1 MTEADLVA
9 WFKQWTR
16 AELEA
21 ALGELARGSC
31 PYLIFNFFRRKVG
44 MSRS

>member
-1 MTEADLVA
+1 MKEADLVA

-21 ALGELARGSC
+21 ALGELARDPAS
-31 PYLIFNFFRRKVG
+31 I
-44 MSRS
+44 

>member
-1 MTEADLVA
+1 LALDQNGNRFGKMTEADLVA

-21 ALGELARGSC
+21 ALGELARD
-31 PYLIFNFFRRKVG
+31 PAPT
-44 MSRS
+44 